1 MEEDAQG
8 IEEPVIAITK
18 TKNFD
23 LTERTVPQTTFDHQF
38 LRDLMKTPEVIRNV
52 KHKHVFL

>member
-8 IEEPVIAITK
+8 LDEPIIQTEK
-18 TKNFD
+18 IKRFD
-23 LTERTVPQTTFDHQF
+23 LLEATVPATTFDYQF

-52 KHKHVFL
+52 SNGL